1 MDYVTDSGTL
11 LIGTN
16 THAILPHNI
25 TELINFENVGR
36 VAGMDGSDEEFG
48 SEEEKKEQFE
58 DEGDEYYLEGMTLD
72 EKIAQLTKNANTI
85 LAKDKKG

>member
-25 TELINFENVGR
+25 IDLMNFANVGR
-36 VAGMDGSDEEFG
+36 VAGMDESGEEYG
-48 SEEEKKEQFE
+48 SEEEKKEQFD

-72 EKIAQLTKNANTI
+72 EKIA
-85 LAKDKKG
+85 